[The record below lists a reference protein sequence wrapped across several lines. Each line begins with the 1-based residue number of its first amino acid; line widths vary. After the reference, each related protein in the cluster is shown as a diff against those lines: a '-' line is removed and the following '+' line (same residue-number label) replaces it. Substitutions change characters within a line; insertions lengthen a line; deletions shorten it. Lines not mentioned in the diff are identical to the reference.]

1 MLKSTLIGRLNPYGG
16 NKKVIVHDQG
26 TNDIIKSILAAHK
39 IYAGEYD
46 KISDYFW
53 TGDLKSTCQNIWNF
67 LKKNIRYHIESESQ
81 QKIMSPTAILTLAKN
96 DCKNYALFINGVLN
110 SLQRKGKFKN
120 KIVYRFASY
129 KLLDEIPHHVFAV
142 AIDDNGNEIWIDPVL
157 STFNNKKT
165 YFHKIDYKMPLYSIS
180 GTQVGLFGSQKA
192 KKAYNK
198 SVDEAKAKGLP
209 APPPPAKKKIVLKIA
224 LAPARGSF
232 LLLVGL
238 NFMGLATKLQKAFT
252 DNKDKTN
259 NFWSSLGGNTNE
271 LLRKVE
277 QGAKKKRIL
286 GYDDGQIGVLS
297 TASIAAAAAPIL
309 LKVGTFLKSLGIDP
323 AEIANAGKK
332 VLADTARKAITKIT
346 DKVDTLQE
354 QGKQELT
361 EAVNTLENKA
371 IVAPVQE
378 MKPKTNYL
386 PFIIAGGVAIYL
398 LTKKK
403 R

>member
-1 MLKSTLIGRLNPYGG
+1 
-16 NKKVIVHDQG
+16 
-26 TNDIIKSILAAHK
+26 
-39 IYAGEYD
+39 
-46 KISDYFW
+46 
-53 TGDLKSTCQNIWNF
+53 
-67 LKKNIRYHIESESQ
+67 
-81 QKIMSPTAILTLAKN
+81 
-96 DCKNYALFINGVLN
+96 LFINGVLN

-165 YFHKIDYKMPLYSIS
+165 YYHKIDYKMPLYSIS
-180 GTQVGLFGSQKA
+180 GTQVGLFGSKKA

-286 GYDDGQIGVLS
+286 GYDDGQIGVIS
-297 TASIAAAAAPIL
+297 TATIAASAAPIL

-332 VLADTARKAITKIT
+332 VLADQARKAITKIT
-346 DKVDTLQE
+346 NKVDTLQE
-354 QGKQELT
+354 QGQEELT
-361 EAVNTLENKA
+361 KAVNTLENKA
-371 IVAPVQE
+371 VIAPVQE
-378 MKPKTNYL
+378 MKPKMNYL
-386 PFIIAGGVAIYL
+386 PFVIAGGFAIYL

>member
-1 MLKSTLIGRLNPYGG
+1 MLKSTLIGRLNPYGN
-16 NKKVIVHDQG
+16 NKKIIVHDQG

-39 IYAGEYD
+39 IYAAEYD

-53 TGDLKSTCQNIWNF
+53 TGDLKTTCYKIWKF
-67 LKKNIRYHIESESQ
+67 LKDNIKYHIETESQ

-110 SLQRKGKFKN
+110 SLQRKGKFNN

-165 YFHKIDYKMPLYSIS
+165 YYHKIDYKMPLYSIS
-180 GTQVGLFGSQKA
+180 GTQVGLFGSKKA

-198 SVDEAKAKGLP
+198 SVTEAKAKGLP
-209 APPPPAKKKIVLKIA
+209 APPPPPKKKIVLKIA

-238 NFMGLATKLQKAFT
+238 NFMGLATKLKKAFT

-286 GYDDGQIGVLS
+286 GYDDSSMGVVS

-309 LKVGTFLKSLGIDP
+309 LKVGNFLKELGIDP

-346 DKVDTLQE
+346 DKVDSLQARGE
-354 QGKQELT
+354 QELN

-378 MKPKTNYL
+378 KSKNNMIL
-386 PFIIAGGVAIYL
+386 FAIAGGIAIYL

>member
-1 MLKSTLIGRLNPYGG
+1 
-16 NKKVIVHDQG
+16 
-26 TNDIIKSILAAHK
+26 
-39 IYAGEYD
+39 
-46 KISDYFW
+46 
-53 TGDLKSTCQNIWNF
+53 
-67 LKKNIRYHIESESQ
+67 
-81 QKIMSPTAILTLAKN
+81 
-96 DCKNYALFINGVLN
+96 
-110 SLQRKGKFKN
+110 
-120 KIVYRFASY
+120 
-129 KLLDEIPHHVFAV
+129 
-142 AIDDNGNEIWIDPVL
+142 
-157 STFNNKKT
+157 
-165 YFHKIDYKMPLYSIS
+165 MPLYSIS

-271 LLRKVE
+271 LLRKIE

-332 VLADTARKAITKIT
+332 VLADQARKAITKIT
-346 DKVDTLQE
+346 NKVDTLQE
-354 QGKQELT
+354 QGEQELT

-378 MKPKTNYL
+378 MKPKMNYL
-386 PFIIAGGVAIYL
+386 PFVIAGGVAIYL

>member
-1 MLKSTLIGRLNPYGG
+1 MLKSTLIGRLNPYG
-16 NKKVIVHDQG
+16 NNTKIIVHDQG

-39 IYAGEYD
+39 IYAAEYD

-67 LKKNIRYHIESESQ
+67 LKKNIKYHIESESQ

-110 SLQRKGKFKN
+110 SLQRKGKFNN

-129 KLLDEIPHHVFAV
+129 KLLDEIPHHVFTV
-142 AIDDNGNEIWIDPVL
+142 AIDNNGNEIWIDPVL

-165 YFHKIDYKMPLYSIS
+165 YYHKIDYKMPLYSIS

-198 SVDEAKAKGLP
+198 SVSEAKAKGLP
-209 APPPPAKKKIVLKIA
+209 APPPPPKKKIVLKIA

-286 GYDDGQIGVLS
+286 GYDDSSMGVIS

-354 QGKQELT
+354 QGEQELT

-371 IVAPVQE
+371 IVLPVQE
-378 MKPKTNYL
+378 KSKNNMIY
-386 PFIIAGGVAIYL
+386 FAIAGGIAIYL

>member
-1 MLKSTLIGRLNPYGG
+1 
-16 NKKVIVHDQG
+16 
-26 TNDIIKSILAAHK
+26 
-39 IYAGEYD
+39 
-46 KISDYFW
+46 
-53 TGDLKSTCQNIWNF
+53 
-67 LKKNIRYHIESESQ
+67 
-81 QKIMSPTAILTLAKN
+81 MSPTAILTLAKN

-110 SLQRKGKFKN
+110 SLQRKGKFNN

-165 YFHKIDYKMPLYSIS
+165 YYHKIDYKMPLYSIS

-198 SVDEAKAKGLP
+198 SVDIAKAKGLP

-238 NFMGLATKLQKAFT
+238 NFMGLATKLKKAFT

-286 GYDDGQIGVLS
+286 GYDDSSMGVVS

-332 VLADTARKAITKIT
+332 VLANTARKAITKIT

-354 QGKQELT
+354 QGEQELT

-378 MKPKTNYL
+378 MKPKINYL
-386 PFIIAGGVAIYL
+386 PFVIAGGVVIYL

>member
-1 MLKSTLIGRLNPYGG
+1 MLKSTLIGRLNPYGN
-16 NKKVIVHDQG
+16 NKKIIVHDQG

-39 IYAGEYD
+39 IYAAEYD

-53 TGDLKSTCQNIWNF
+53 TGDLKTTCYKIWKF
-67 LKKNIRYHIESESQ
+67 LKDNIKYHIESESQ

-110 SLQRKGKFKN
+110 SLQRKGKFNN

-129 KLLDEIPHHVFAV
+129 KLLDEIPHHVFTV
-142 AIDDNGNEIWIDPVL
+142 AIDDNGNELWIDPVL

-165 YFHKIDYKMPLYSIS
+165 YYHKIDYKMPLYSIS

-198 SVDEAKAKGLP
+198 SVSEAKAKGLP
-209 APPPPAKKKIVLKIA
+209 APPPPPKKKIVLKIA

-238 NFMGLATKLQKAFT
+238 NFMGLATKLKKAFT

-286 GYDDGQIGVLS
+286 GYDDSTMGVVS

-309 LKVGTFLKSLGIDP
+309 LKVGNFLKDLGIDP

-346 DKVDTLQE
+346 DKVDSLQA
-354 QGKQELT
+354 QGEQELN

-378 MKPKTNYL
+378 KSKNNMIY
-386 PFIIAGGVAIYL
+386 FAIAGGLVIYL

>member
-16 NKKVIVHDQG
+16 NKKIIVHDQG
-26 TNDIIKSILAAHK
+26 TNDIIKCILTAHK
-39 IYAGEYD
+39 LYATEYD

-53 TGDLKSTCQNIWNF
+53 TGDLKSTCQNLWNF
-67 LKKNIRYHIESESQ
+67 LKKNIKYHIESENQ

-96 DCKNYALFINGVLN
+96 DCKNFALFINGILD
-110 SLQRKGKFKN
+110 SLKRKKKFKN

-129 KLLDEIPHHVFAV
+129 KLLDENPHHVFAV

-157 STFNNKKT
+157 PTFNNRKT
-165 YFHKIDYKMPLYSIS
+165 YYHKIDYSMPLYSIS

-192 KKAYNK
+192 KKAYNR
-198 SVDEAKAKGLP
+198 SVDEANSKGLP
-209 APPPPAKKKIVLKIA
+209 APPPLAKKKVILKIA

-259 NFWSSLGGNTNE
+259 NFWSGLGGNTNE

-286 GYDDGQIGVLS
+286 GYDD
-297 TASIAAAAAPIL
+297 ASMGDVSVATISAAAAPIL
-309 LKVGTFLKSLGIDP
+309 IKVGTFLKSIGIDP
-323 AEIANAGKK
+323 QEIENAGKK
-332 VLADTARKAITKIT
+332 VLADSARKALKKVSE
-346 DKVDTLQE
+346 KVDKLQKQGEE
-354 QGKQELT
+354 QLK
-361 EAVNTLENKA
+361 EAVQTLENVPVKELKA
-371 IVAPVQE
+371 
-378 MKPKTNYL
+378 KPNYI
-386 PFIIAGGVAIYL
+386 PYIIAGGAIIYL

>member
-1 MLKSTLIGRLNPYGG
+1 LLKSTLIGRLNPYGN

-26 TNDIIKSILAAHK
+26 TDDIIKSILAAHK
-39 IYAGEYD
+39 IYASEYD
-46 KISDYFW
+46 KIADYFW
-53 TGDLKSTCQNIWNF
+53 TGDIKSTCQNIWNF
-67 LKKNIRYHIESESQ
+67 LKKNIKYHIESESQ

-110 SLQRKGKFKN
+110 SLQRKGKFNN

-129 KLLDEIPHHVFAV
+129 KLLDEIPHHVFTV

-165 YFHKIDYKMPLYSIS
+165 YYHKIDYTMPLYSIS

-198 SVDEAKAKGLP
+198 SVSEAKAKGLP
-209 APPPPAKKKIVLKIA
+209 APPPPPKKKIVLKIA

-238 NFMGLATKLQKAFT
+238 NFMGLATKLKKAFT

-286 GYDDGQIGVLS
+286 GNYDEIGVIS
-297 TASIAAAAAPIL
+297 TASISAAAAPIL
-309 LKVGTFLKSLGIDP
+309 LKVGNFLKELGIDP

-332 VLADTARKAITKIT
+332 VIADTARKAITKIT
-346 DKVDTLQE
+346 NKVDSLQA
-354 QGKQELT
+354 QGEQELT

-371 IVAPVQE
+371 IVAPVQKKSKNN
-378 MKPKTNYL
+378 MIY
-386 PFIIAGGVAIYL
+386 FAIAGGIAIYL